1 MPSWKERKNFY
12 MESNRIFVS
21 FFLYKSRQTQ
31 KGGIPIF
38 ARITHEGKRLNHNT
52 GLFIEE
58 KSWDAKKYQ
67 VKGNK
72 PEAQEMNKLLASL
85 RTKILSIYN
94 SLLEQETPISL
105 DLIKHRLAGADIER
119 KTLLEALT
127 YHNDLLAKG
136 TGIKNAKATNTKYKT
151 LERKVRSY
159 IIHQYKRKDIFL
171 KELNHQFVV
180 NFEIYLK
187 TVELISHNPTIK
199 YIQFLKK
206 ITNMAIA
213 HGWLDNNPFRN
224 FKCSLKLVERG
235 FLTLDELQKLEN
247 KIIPNLRL
255 ARIKDIFLFS
265 CYTGLAYADVKQL
278 KPSHIIIGVD
288 GGKWVNTFRQKTN
301 VRTSL
306 PLLPQALAILEK
318 YLELH
323 SLEGKRDFIF
333 PIPSN
338 QKVNAYLKEIGD
350 LCEISRKL
358 TFHLARHT
366 FSTTITLSNGVPI
379 ESVSKMLGHTNLKTT
394 QIYAKVVD
402 SKISQD
408 MQALRVKLS
417 DNLNTSTNG

>member
-1 MPSWKERKNFY
+1 
-12 MESNRIFVS
+12 MESNRIFIS
-21 FFLYKSRQTQ
+21 FFLYKSRKTQ
-31 KGGIPIF
+31 KGNIPIF

-58 KSWDAKKYQ
+58 KSWDGSKYQ

-72 PEAQEMNKLLASL
+72 PEAQEMNKLLSTL
-85 RTKILSIYN
+85 KTKVLSIYN

-105 DLIKHRLAGADIER
+105 DLIKQRLAGADVER
-119 KTLLEALT
+119 KTLLEALS
-127 YHNDLLAKG
+127 YHNDMLARG
-136 TGIKNAKATNTKYKT
+136 VGVKNAKATNTKYRT
-151 LERKVRSY
+151 LERKVKSY

-187 TVELISHNPTIK
+187 TVEQISHNPTIK

-213 HGWLDNNPFRN
+213 HGWLDTNPFRN

-235 FLTLDELQKLEN
+235 FLTSDELQKLEAKEFSN
-247 KIIPNLRL
+247 QRL
-255 ARIKDIFLFS
+255 TRIKDIFLFS
-265 CYTGLAYADVKQL
+265 CYTGLAYADVRQL
-278 KPSHIIIGVD
+278 KPAHIAIGVD

-306 PLLPQALAILEK
+306 PLLPKALSILEK
-318 YLELH
+318 YQELQ
-323 SLEGKRDFIF
+323 SLEGKSEFIF
-333 PIPSN
+333 PVPSN

-402 SKISQD
+402 TKISQD
-408 MQALRVKLS
+408 MQQLRKKLS
-417 DNLNTSTNG
+417 NNIKSASNE